1 MKVKYGIAPI
11 AAFMLF
17 LMIMPPTTNIQKARA
32 AWTSGTIYIK
42 ADGSVEPWDAPIK
55 KMGDTYL
62 LTDDIEITTD
72 SIGMIIEKDDIIIN
86 GEGHA
91 ISARSSFYGIENRR
105 GIYLRGRRNIV
116 IENIIIRNFKTAIYV
131 YNSQYISI
139 YKNKIENNKD
149 GIDIDNSLTI
159 SIYENE
165 IKNNKGCGIIIEY
178 SSYIIIN
185 RNNMENNDLIGIA
198 IIDSSNSVI
207 HENKIKNSLY
217 GISTGEWL
225 FGDDSFNIN
234 ISRNILAN
242 NNRGIDLDG
251 SIKFNIYENI
261 FTNCGISF
269 NFRHYRSTNFHFSIR
284 DNMVNGKPLVYLE
297 DSSNR
302 TVNDAGQVILIRCNG
317 IIIKGLWLFNVYGS
331 IQLFSSSNCII
342 TENNIENGNI
352 ILFLSSNNR
361 IFENRVVGVPDPY
374 NKYKLYP
381 FSIDES
387 SNNKFFHNDFIVGTG
402 YGEVYLDPYNI
413 WDDGYPSGGNYWSN
427 YRGVDEKSGPNQD
440 QPGSDGIGDKP
451 YSRDRYPFI
460 KPRLTKFLK
469 KTSLRVEINPP
480 EITESFLFQS
490 ASVTI
495 SCRLTNERGEGLRE
509 RIIYIYIDNRVI
521 KSGVTDSNGYYS
533 YEWKDV
539 DLKNGTYKITVKF
552 DGDNIYSPSN
562 ASAVLTVKPAPS
574 ITEFLQPMIITAC
587 IIVVIVAILYLKR
600 LLVNVIT
607 SRKPTAA
614 AAATTSRP
622 PSPLQPPE
630 ITPAIPTPSEAR
642 TAPKE
647 PVETLKAKPP
657 EQLARTP
664 QATPRRMLKDGIE
677 YYDFSGATL
686 KGYTMGSK
694 THPRKEGQVEVGEFL
709 GRGGYSIVYKGYIG
723 GKPVAVKVCGRVERI
738 DDGYYFSPPSKKG
751 EIMDFFNQILTLGL
765 IKRRMVLRQPNEEYL
780 RELIEASVHLRNFNV
795 SSPDEL
801 IGKYPVREW
810 LSDLASY
817 HHNIA
822 MVKLF
827 NAPFFEKFQRSS
839 LDERIYSSTEEFV
852 ESPPFFAM
860 QLADADLSKLP
871 EMYGGSRDFPSI
883 LTAAFCQATA
893 AISLVY
899 ACSTI
904 PGEGSGEV
912 FHPPRIHKDIKP
924 GNILFKRHKQGF
936 RFVVTDFGLAE
947 TQKRRE
953 KRWQIGTPYYMP
965 PEYLLYPYESVLPTF
980 DVYSLGAT
988 VLSLIARY
996 DAPYLLIAA
1005 TQHGFLQRYGA
1016 YREDALRRLKEL
1028 YPDGAEGMVEEA
1040 GYIAYST
1047 DDPFQLDEEAKRS
1060 RLALL
1065 QGKAREWGLYPLS
1078 IGDRIDGR
1086 VKGLLLDM
1094 VEMDYERRPKSILE
1108 VYFRLRALLGDS
1120 FTTYAPKKK
1129 EKISAS

>member
-1 MKVKYGIAPI
+1 MIARI
-11 AAFMLF
+11 TVGVDESICMLRIR
-17 LMIMPPTTNIQKARA
+17 LRA
-32 AWTSGTIYIK
+32 LYTRIT
-42 ADGSVEPWDAPIK
+42 GSQV
-55 KMGDTYL
+55 
-62 LTDDIEITTD
+62 LTRFV
-72 SIGMIIEKDDIIIN
+72 
-86 GEGHA
+86 A
-91 ISARSSFYGIENRR
+91 ISFSSR
-105 GIYLRGRRNIV
+105 
-116 IENIIIRNFKTAIYV
+116 
-131 YNSQYISI
+131 
-139 YKNKIENNKD
+139 KD
-149 GIDIDNSLTI
+149 P
-159 SIYENE
+159 
-165 IKNNKGCGIIIEY
+165 
-178 SSYIIIN
+178 
-185 RNNMENNDLIGIA
+185 
-198 IIDSSNSVI
+198 
-207 HENKIKNSLY
+207 
-217 GISTGEWL
+217 ST
-225 FGDDSFNIN
+225 SF
-234 ISRNILAN
+234 
-242 NNRGIDLDG
+242 
-251 SIKFNIYENI
+251 E
-261 FTNCGISF
+261 
-269 NFRHYRSTNFHFSIR
+269 FHFSISGWTVTR
-284 DNMVNGKPLVYLE
+284 LKGFVLAESELLYPTALLI
-297 DSSNR
+297 SSLITLILMLLLLLGR
-302 TVNDAGQVILIRCNG
+302 TID
-317 IIIKGLWLFNVYGS
+317 
-331 IQLFSSSNCII
+331 
-342 TENNIENGNI
+342 
-352 ILFLSSNNR
+352 
-361 IFENRVVGVPDPY
+361 VGVITLFALLATLT
-374 NKYKLYP
+374 LY
-381 FSIDES
+381 
-387 SNNKFFHNDFIVGTG
+387 
-402 YGEVYLDPYNI
+402 
-413 WDDGYPSGGNYWSN
+413 
-427 YRGVDEKSGPNQD
+427 
-440 QPGSDGIGDKP
+440 
-451 YSRDRYPFI
+451 
-460 KPRLTKFLK
+460 
-469 KTSLRVEINPP
+469 SLRPLIALFKANGLYVLLANAVCYNSAIAFIRKYGGEIR
-480 EITESFLFQS
+480 EEKI
-490 ASVTI
+490 VTI
-495 SCRLTNERGEGLRE
+495 QGTPLHK
-509 RIIYIYIDNRVI
+509 YIAT
-521 KSGVTDSNGYYS
+521 VTP
-533 YEWKDV
+533 
-539 DLKNGTYKITVKF
+539 L
-552 DGDNIYSPSN
+552 P
-562 ASAVLTVKPAPS
+562 L
-574 ITEFLQPMIITAC
+574 
-587 IIVVIVAILYLKR
+587 
-600 LLVNVIT
+600 
-607 SRKPTAA
+607 
-614 AAATTSRP
+614 P
-622 PSPLQPPE
+622 PPLPPPPLQPPGE
-630 ITPAIPTPSEAR
+630 TPVIPPPPEAR
-642 TAPKE
+642 AAPKE

-657 EQLARTP
+657 EQPARTP
-664 QATPRRMLKDGIE
+664 QATPRRMLKDGVE
-677 YYDFSGATL
+677 YYDFTGATL

-936 RFVVTDFGLAE
+936 RFVVTDFGLTE

-1016 YREDALRRLKEL
+1016 YREDALRRLKER